1 MAKILMIDD
10 DPDILTAIRIP
21 LEASGYE
28 FFEALTGSEGLE
40 KIKQINPD
48 LIILD
53 VMMET
58 ATEGF
63 QLSHKVRDRSPNSEF
78 AAYRDIPILMLTA
91 IHTTTPLR
99 FTPDEDYLPVDA
111 FLDKSADPD
120 VLMAKAIRI
129 VAGLYKDGILKK
141 PENYA
146 YPFPDLL
153 TFHDAPTPVEQEL
166 FVMFLEHRMRTFQ
179 GTFHA
184 NPDYALWYGWS
195 EMRRSLSEIKHMA
208 EELREKHSVN

>member
-21 LEASGYE
+21 LEANGHE
-28 FFEALTGSEGLE
+28 FFEARSGAEGLE
-40 KIKQINPD
+40 QVREINPD

-63 QLSHKVRDRSPNSEF
+63 QLSLALRDRSPGSEF
-78 AAYRDIPILMLTA
+78 AGFRDIPILMLTA

-99 FTPDEDYLPVDA
+99 FAPDEDYLPVDA

-120 VLMAKAIRI
+120 ELLAK
-129 VAGLYKDGILKK
+129 VD
-141 PENYA
+141 E
-146 YPFPDLL
+146 LL
-153 TFHDAPTPVEQEL
+153 NAD
-166 FVMFLEHRMRTFQ
+166 
-179 GTFHA
+179 
-184 NPDYALWYGWS
+184 
-195 EMRRSLSEIKHMA
+195 
-208 EELREKHSVN
+208 

>member
-21 LEASGYE
+21 LEASGHE
-28 FFEALTGSEGLE
+28 FYTAASGSEGLE
-40 KIKQINPD
+40 KVKEIHPD

-63 QLSHKVRDRSPNSEF
+63 HLSLQLRDRSPDAEY

-99 FTPDEDYLPVDA
+99 FAPDEDYLPVEA

-120 VLMAKAIRI
+120 ELLAK
-129 VAGLYKDGILKK
+129 VDELLKAK
-141 PENYA
+141 
-146 YPFPDLL
+146 
-153 TFHDAPTPVEQEL
+153 
-166 FVMFLEHRMRTFQ
+166 
-179 GTFHA
+179 G
-184 NPDYALWYGWS
+184 
-195 EMRRSLSEIKHMA
+195 
-208 EELREKHSVN
+208 

>member
-10 DPDILTAIRIP
+10 DPDIVTAIRIP
-21 LEASGYE
+21 LEASGYD
-28 FFEALTGSEGLE
+28 FFVASSGTEGLE
-40 KIKQINPD
+40 KIKEVKPD

-63 QLSHKVRDRSPNSEF
+63 QLAHRLRDRSPNSEY
-78 AAYRDIPILMLTA
+78 AEYSDIPILMLTA

-120 VLMAKAIRI
+120 QLLAK
-129 VAGLYKDGILKK
+129 VAELLQ
-141 PENYA
+141 PE
-146 YPFPDLL
+146 
-153 TFHDAPTPVEQEL
+153 
-166 FVMFLEHRMRTFQ
+166 
-179 GTFHA
+179 
-184 NPDYALWYGWS
+184 
-195 EMRRSLSEIKHMA
+195 
-208 EELREKHSVN
+208 

>member
-21 LEASGYE
+21 LEANDHE
-28 FFEALTGSEGLE
+28 FFEARSGSEGLE
-40 KIKQINPD
+40 KIREINPD

-63 QLSHKVRDRSPNSEF
+63 HLSFRLRDRSPNAEY
-78 AAYRDIPILMLTA
+78 AAYSHIPILILTA

-99 FTPDEDYLPVDA
+99 FAPDEDYLPVDA

-120 VLMAKAIRI
+120 ELLAK
-129 VAGLYKDGILKK
+129 VDELLK
-141 PENYA
+141 
-146 YPFPDLL
+146 
-153 TFHDAPTPVEQEL
+153 
-166 FVMFLEHRMRTFQ
+166 
-179 GTFHA
+179 
-184 NPDYALWYGWS
+184 
-195 EMRRSLSEIKHMA
+195 A
-208 EELREKHSVN
+208 EG

>member
-21 LEASGYE
+21 LEASGHD
-28 FFEALTGSEGLE
+28 FHEARSGNEGLE
-40 KIKQINPD
+40 KIKEINPD

-63 QLSHKVRDRSPNSEF
+63 QLSLKLRDRSPGAEY

-99 FTPDEDYLPVDA
+99 FAPDEDYLPVDA

-120 VLMAKAIRI
+120 ELLAK
-129 VAGLYKDGILKK
+129 VDTLLNKEKK
-141 PENYA
+141 
-146 YPFPDLL
+146 
-153 TFHDAPTPVEQEL
+153 
-166 FVMFLEHRMRTFQ
+166 
-179 GTFHA
+179 
-184 NPDYALWYGWS
+184 
-195 EMRRSLSEIKHMA
+195 
-208 EELREKHSVN
+208 

>member
-10 DPDILTAIRIP
+10 DPDIVAAIRIP

-28 FFEALTGSEGLE
+28 FYAAKDGAEGLE
-40 KIKQINPD
+40 KTKEVNPD

-63 QLSHKVRDRSPNSEF
+63 QLSLKLRDRSRNSEY

-99 FTPDEDYLPVDA
+99 FAPDEDYLPVDA

-120 VLMAKAIRI
+120 QLLAK
-129 VAGLYKDGILKK
+129 VK
-141 PENYA
+141 E
-146 YPFPDLL
+146 LL
-153 TFHDAPTPVEQEL
+153 
-166 FVMFLEHRMRTFQ
+166 
-179 GTFHA
+179 
-184 NPDYALWYGWS
+184 
-195 EMRRSLSEIKHMA
+195 
-208 EELREKHSVN
+208 EK

>member
-10 DPDILTAIRIP
+10 DPDIVMATRIP

-28 FFEALTGSEGLE
+28 FHVAYSSSEGLA
-40 KIKQINPD
+40 KIKEVNPD

-63 QLSHKVRDRSPNSEF
+63 QLSLKLRDRSPNSEY

-91 IHTTTPLR
+91 VHTTTPLR
-99 FTPDEDYLPVDA
+99 FEPDEDYLPVDV

-120 VLMAKAIRI
+120 ELLAKIEE
-129 VAGLYKDGILKK
+129 LLKK
-141 PENYA
+141 
-146 YPFPDLL
+146 
-153 TFHDAPTPVEQEL
+153 
-166 FVMFLEHRMRTFQ
+166 
-179 GTFHA
+179 
-184 NPDYALWYGWS
+184 
-195 EMRRSLSEIKHMA
+195 
-208 EELREKHSVN
+208 

>member
-21 LEASGYE
+21 LEASGHE
-28 FFEALTGSEGLE
+28 FFEARSGEEGLK
-40 KIKQINPD
+40 KIKEIDPD

-63 QLSHKVRDRSPNSEF
+63 QISLKLRDRSPDAEY

-120 VLMAKAIRI
+120 QLLAK
-129 VAGLYKDGILKK
+129 VD
-141 PENYA
+141 E
-146 YPFPDLL
+146 LL
-153 TFHDAPTPVEQEL
+153 
-166 FVMFLEHRMRTFQ
+166 
-179 GTFHA
+179 
-184 NPDYALWYGWS
+184 N
-195 EMRRSLSEIKHMA
+195 K
-208 EELREKHSVN
+208 EE

>member
-21 LEASGYE
+21 LEASGHE
-28 FFEALTGSEGLE
+28 FFEALSGEEGLE
-40 KIKQINPD
+40 KIKESNPD

-63 QLSHKVRDRSPNSEF
+63 QMSLKLRDRSPDSEY

-99 FTPDEDYLPVDA
+99 FAPDEDYLPVDA

-120 VLMAKAIRI
+120 QLLAK
-129 VAGLYKDGILKK
+129 VD
-141 PENYA
+141 E
-146 YPFPDLL
+146 LL
-153 TFHDAPTPVEQEL
+153 NKEDQ
-166 FVMFLEHRMRTFQ
+166 R
-179 GTFHA
+179 
-184 NPDYALWYGWS
+184 
-195 EMRRSLSEIKHMA
+195 
-208 EELREKHSVN
+208 

>member
-21 LEASGYE
+21 LEANGHDFYEARSGD
-28 FFEALTGSEGLE
+28 EGLE
-40 KIKQINPD
+40 KVKEINPD

-63 QLSHKVRDRSPNSEF
+63 QLSLKLRDRSAGSEF
-78 AAYRDIPILMLTA
+78 ADYKDIPILMLTA

-99 FTPDEDYLPVDA
+99 FAPDEDYLPVDA

-120 VLMAKAIRI
+120 ELLAK
-129 VAGLYKDGILKK
+129 VDELLGAG
-141 PENYA
+141 
-146 YPFPDLL
+146 
-153 TFHDAPTPVEQEL
+153 
-166 FVMFLEHRMRTFQ
+166 
-179 GTFHA
+179 
-184 NPDYALWYGWS
+184 
-195 EMRRSLSEIKHMA
+195 
-208 EELREKHSVN
+208 